1 MDVRAAKLSELSVLQ
16 DIERA
21 AGYWFRDV
29 DMAAITEDEPLPL
42 PELARYQQAGRAWV
56 IADTNDTPV
65 AYLIADIVDGNLY
78 IAQISVHPNH
88 ARHGLGSRLLEHLA
102 QYAIANHIP
111 ALTLT
116 TFTHVAWN
124 APYYA
129 RCGFHTL
136 ADSDLTSGLRR
147 IRQQEAAHGLDRW
160 SRVCMRRDL

>member
-1 MDVRAAKLSELSVLQ
+1 
-16 DIERA
+16 
-21 AGYWFRDV
+21 
-29 DMAAITEDEPLPL
+29 MARWMYGQPNSANCLYCKTSNVPPGTGFAMSTWR
-42 PELARYQQAGRAWV
+42 PSPRTNRCRYPNSPA
-56 IADTNDTPV
+56 NDTPV